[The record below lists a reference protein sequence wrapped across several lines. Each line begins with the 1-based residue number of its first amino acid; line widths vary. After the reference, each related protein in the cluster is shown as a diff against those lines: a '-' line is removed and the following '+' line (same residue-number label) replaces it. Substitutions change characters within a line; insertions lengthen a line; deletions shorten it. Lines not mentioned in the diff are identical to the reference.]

1 MNGKV
6 QVKEIHDLG
15 LSDSIL
21 LDVKSPEI
29 ELTNIWQAF
38 SVEIDILIPK
48 FFWKYKRPKTAK
60 IILKKQS
67 WMTYTT

>member
-21 LDVKSPEI
+21 LDVNSPEI

-38 SVEIDILIPK
+38 L
-48 FFWKYKRPKTAK
+48 
-60 IILKKQS
+60 
-67 WMTYTT
+67 

>member
-38 SVEIDILIPK
+38 L
-48 FFWKYKRPKTAK
+48 
-60 IILKKQS
+60 
-67 WMTYTT
+67 